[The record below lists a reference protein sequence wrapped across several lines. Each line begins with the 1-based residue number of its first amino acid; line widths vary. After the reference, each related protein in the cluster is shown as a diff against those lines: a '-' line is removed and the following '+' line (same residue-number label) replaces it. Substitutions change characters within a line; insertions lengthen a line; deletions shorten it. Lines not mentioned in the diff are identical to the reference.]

1 MVTILSFLWTLL
13 QTSLCP
19 IFRTVLVNTLFMCF
33 SLSPSKPFHCLCS
46 LFFFFIFYTRLIFVS
61 LSRSFFVVQP
71 GRKVGLH
78 EIFIESVWSVG
89 PVVAQTR
96 LHRTGNTAVR
106 VSMWRSI
113 TAQMGLAWAMQP
125 RLADWN
131 ITGYT
136 SAKHI
141 VLTFPPLVLWNSV
154 ECASVWEESD
164 FLLGCC
170 SRVVVVRWKQFVAF
184 RRWQRAPAT
193 CNSEI
198 FQTFPN

>member
-1 MVTILSFLWTLL
+1 MVTVLSFLWTLL

-33 SLSPSKPFHCLCS
+33 SLSPSKPFHCLSS
-46 LFFFFIFYTRLIFVS
+46 LFFFFHTRLIFFS

-71 GRKVGLH
+71 GRKVGLY
-78 EIFIESVWSVG
+78 EIFIESISSVG

-96 LHRTGNTAVR
+96 LHTTGNTAVR

-125 RLADWN
+125 WLADWN
-131 ITGYT
+131 IIGYT
-136 SAKHI
+136 SAKHL
-141 VLTFPPLVLWNSV
+141 VLTFPPLVLWNAFK
-154 ECASVWEESD
+154 CASVWEESD

-170 SRVVVVRWKQFVAF
+170 SRVVVVQRRQFVVF
-184 RRWQRAPAT
+184 RRWQRALAT